1 MRTTLVPLVLSG
13 ALLVVLYTTGQR
25 LFVIQTGSM
34 APTAPAGSIV
44 LTTPTRPAIGD
55 VVTIQR
61 PGGAL
66 PLTHRIVGERAGQF
80 QTKGDANQAPDPGL
94 VAPGDILGKVE
105 VIVPYLGYILAPL
118 WVMPVLSWIL
128 LAIAVLLYL
137 SLSLQ
142 QGVRVRMQ
150 RQSAP
155 RQ

>member
-13 ALLVVLYTTGQR
+13 ALLGVLYTTGQR

-34 APTAPAGSIV
+34 APTAPAGSVV
-44 LTTPTRPAIGD
+44 LVTPARPTVGD
-55 VVTIQR
+55 VVTVQR

-118 WVMPVLSWIL
+118 WAMPLLSGLL
-128 LAIAVLLYL
+128 LAIVVLLYL

-142 QGVRVRMQ
+142 PSAPARTQP
-150 RQSAP
+150 QSALH
-155 RQ
+155 Q